1 MSMNESRMKPLA
13 GGPAGEAVRMDGPA
27 VLLRMKGIHK
37 RFPGVHALKGVDLE
51 VNRGEV
57 HALVGENGA
66 GKSTLM
72 HILAG
77 VHKPDGGV
85 FAFDGAE
92 NVRFADEHAA
102 QTAGIGMVYQERSLV
117 PALSVAENIYAARQP
132 VNRWGVIRF
141 RTLHERAADLLR
153 TLDMDIP
160 PTERVDRLSPAGQQ
174 QVEIAK
180 ALSLDARLVIFDEP
194 TTSLTGAET
203 KRFFGAIGNL
213 KRRGIGIVYISHRLD
228 EIFEIAD
235 RVTVLK
241 DGERVG
247 TYSAAGLTTERLI
260 GLMVGRDFLKGIQR
274 PAAGAAGR
282 GRALLE
288 VRGLCDGGRVR
299 DVSFFA
305 RAGEITALAGLNGS
319 GRTETALAVF
329 GAGPRVSGEILVD
342 GKPAG
347 LRTPQ
352 EAVRLGIGYLP
363 EDRKEAG
370 LFLEMG
376 VVPNIAAA
384 HIASASGFLA
394 DESRYGSESRS
405 FMKSLS
411 IAAGDPRRPVQTLSG
426 GNQQKVLLARWL
438 LVRPRILFV
447 DEPTRGIDVGAKRE
461 VHLLLRNLAESGAA
475 VILISSELQ
484 EILAVADRVVIL
496 HEGKVSG
503 EFGHAEATEEGIMR
517 CASIAGEPE

>member
-1 MSMNESRMKPLA
+1 MTGSAPL
-13 GGPAGEAVRMDGPA
+13 
-27 VLLRMKGIHK
+27 LSMKGIHK
-37 RFPGVHALKGVDLE
+37 IFPGVHALRGVDLA
-51 VNRGEV
+51 VNQGEV

-77 VHKPDGGV
+77 VHKPDGGGLD
-85 FAFDGAE
+85 FDGVE

-102 QTAGIGMVYQERSLV
+102 QSAGISMVYQERSLV

-132 VNRWGVIRF
+132 VDRWGIIRS
-141 RTLHERAADLLR
+141 RTLHERAAGLLR
-153 TLDMDIP
+153 ALDMELST
-160 PTERVDRLSPAGQQ
+160 TERVGRLSPARQQ

-180 ALSLDARLVIFDEP
+180 ALSLDAKLVIFDEP

-203 KRFFGAIGNL
+203 DRFFGVIRNL
-213 KRRGIGIVYISHRLD
+213 KRRGMGIIYISHRLD

-241 DGERVG
+241 DGARVG
-247 TYSAAGLTTERLI
+247 VYSADGLTAERLI
-260 GLMVGRDFLKGIQR
+260 SLMVGRDFLKGLQR
-274 PAAGAAGR
+274 PNAGAAGR
-282 GRALLE
+282 GRTLLE

-299 DVSFFA
+299 NVSFTA
-305 RAGEITALAGLNGS
+305 AAGEVTALAGLNGS

-329 GAGPRVSGEILVD
+329 GAGQRVSGEILVD
-342 GKPAG
+342 GKSAVIRSP
-347 LRTPQ
+347 R
-352 EAVRLGIGYLP
+352 EAVRAGIGYLP

-370 LFLEMG
+370 LFLEMDI
-376 VVPNIAAA
+376 VRNIAAA
-384 HIASASGFLA
+384 HLAGADGFLA
-394 DESRYGSESRS
+394 DEKRYGAEAESFRE
-405 FMKSLS
+405 SLS
-411 IAAGDPRRPVQTLSG
+411 ITANDTRRPVQTLSG

-475 VILISSELQ
+475 VILISSELP
-484 EILAVADRVVIL
+484 EILAVADRVVVL
-496 HEGKVSG
+496 REGRVSG
-503 EFGHAEATEEGIMR
+503 EFSRAEATEEGIIR
-517 CASIAGEPE
+517 CASIAKEPE